1 MSKAGSS
8 SSKTGGPDPSP
19 PKKPASRAGS
29 PVLSDLDQIH
39 RQALISI
46 KTKPSTIDRV
56 LAIPAGPKRTKYI
69 IDECLPQLKN
79 KQSRQAVHKAWPDIP
94 PTPTPSRPNPPPPS
108 SKRKPLDPTTPT
120 PKRIL
125 SPQ

>member
-8 SSKTGGPDPSP
+8 SSKTGGPDPYP

-69 IDECLPQLKN
+69 VDECLPQLKN
-79 KQSRQAVHKAWPDIP
+79 KQFRQAVHKAWPDIP
-94 PTPTPSRPNPPPPS
+94 PTPPPPRPH
-108 SKRKPLDPTTPT
+108 TPQPRAHT
-120 PKRIL
+120 KLFGRH
-125 SPQ
+125 